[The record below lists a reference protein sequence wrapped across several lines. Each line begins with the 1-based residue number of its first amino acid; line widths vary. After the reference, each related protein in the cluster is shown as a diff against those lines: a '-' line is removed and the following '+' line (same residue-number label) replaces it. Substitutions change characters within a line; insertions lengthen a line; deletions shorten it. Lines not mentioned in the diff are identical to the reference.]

1 MKIKNSGNKFKY
13 FLVLL
18 IFIANF
24 IYSQDTNSFNDTN
37 SKISLLKKGT
47 LLSSNSPVSIKK
59 HNFYN
64 TDNGSGIRLG
74 ALIVICVL
82 NPIILLENN
91 KFYVGTTREFTVG
104 FSAYSTFRL
113 SAEYSFLFRDFDRHH
128 LRLSAKYDFALNR
141 SKGEFISDQTVI
153 SAGAGYFID
162 GSGKGIFP
170 EITAGFKI
178 GEQLLFFPYIKLRHT
193 FMLTKNKP
201 DNTDLSLGAIIG
213 IKAF

>member
-1 MKIKNSGNKFKY
+1 MKLKYSGNKYKY
-13 FLVLL
+13 PFVLL
-18 IFIANF
+18 LFIANF
-24 IYSQDTNSFNDTN
+24 IYSQDFNSFNDN
-37 SKISLLKKGT
+37 HNKFSLKKKGE
-47 LLSSNSPVSIKK
+47 LQSVLSQVNIKSHKLSNS
-59 HNFYN
+59 
-64 TDNGSGIRLG
+64 DNGSGIRIG
-74 ALIVICVL
+74 ALIVVCVL

-104 FSAYSTFRL
+104 FSKYTTFRL

-162 GSGKGIFP
+162 GNGKGIFP
-170 EITAGFKI
+170 EITAGYKI

-201 DNTDLSLGAIIG
+201 DNTDLSFGAIIG
-213 IKAF
+213 IRAF